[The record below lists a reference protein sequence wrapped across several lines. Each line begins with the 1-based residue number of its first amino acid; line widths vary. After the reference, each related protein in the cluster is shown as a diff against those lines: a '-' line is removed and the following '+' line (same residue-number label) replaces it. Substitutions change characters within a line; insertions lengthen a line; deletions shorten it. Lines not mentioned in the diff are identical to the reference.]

1 MGNCTKVDTETGYRI
16 ASKLGAWFVGKDPY
30 AQSFKPTPVAPP
42 LTFFGELLAGVT
54 ENPDSMIRV
63 TAEIPYALAAEPD
76 SNQLWTV
83 KKSIK
88 LLE

>member
-1 MGNCTKVDTETGYRI
+1 MGNCTKVDAVTGCRI

-30 AQSFKPTPVAPP
+30 AHSFKPTLVAPP

-63 TAEIPYALAAEPD
+63 TAEIPYALAAEPE

-83 KKSIK
+83 KKPII
-88 LLE
+88 LPE